1 MIDDKND
8 LLKSVARIA
17 LSDDE
22 GWEWSERGSCY
33 RRRYGGDWKTWNP
46 LEDDGDA
53 LRLAVQ
59 LRLDILFSPNIVEV
73 LANTDADI
81 EPSCS
86 EYYMDDPYAA
96 TRKAIVKAAAEIDK
110 P

>member
-1 MIDDKND
+1 MIDDKTN

-17 LSDDE
+17 LSDGE

-33 RRRYGGDWKTWNP
+33 RRRYGGDWQTWNP

-59 LRLDILFSPNIVEV
+59 LRLDILFSPDIVEV
-73 LANTDADI
+73 FANTDADI
-81 EPSCS
+81 EPSWS
-86 EYYMDDPYAA
+86 GYYMDDPYAA
-96 TRKAIVKAAAEIDK
+96 TRKTIVKVAAK
-110 P
+110 LGNQ